1 MNIDKLE
8 ENLSQSLNKF
18 SMEMQNKID
27 NAADQPLNE
36 YDLDYLAREVF
47 YTLNDFKDNI
57 IQYLK
62 DNK

>member
-1 MNIDKLE
+1 MNIDELE
-8 ENLSQSLNKF
+8 VNLSESLNQF

-27 NAADQPLNE
+27 NAADDPLNKN
-36 YDLDYLAREVF
+36 DLDDLAKETF

-57 IQYLK
+57 IKYLN

>member
-1 MNIDKLE
+1 MNIDELE
-8 ENLSQSLNKF
+8 ENLSESLNQF

-57 IQYLK
+57 IKYLN

>member
-1 MNIDKLE
+1 MNIDELE
-8 ENLSQSLNKF
+8 GNLSESLNQF

-27 NAADQPLNE
+27 NAAADPLNKN
-36 YDLDYLAREVF
+36 DIDDLAREFF

-57 IQYLK
+57 IKYLN

>member
-1 MNIDKLE
+1 MNIDELE
-8 ENLSQSLNKF
+8 ENLSESLNQF

-27 NAADQPLNE
+27 NAADDPLNKN
-36 YDLDYLAREVF
+36 DIDDLAREVF

-57 IQYLK
+57 IKYLN

>member
-1 MNIDKLE
+1 MNIDELE
-8 ENLSQSLNKF
+8 ENLSESLNQF

-27 NAADQPLNE
+27 NAADDPLNV
-36 YDLDYLAREVF
+36 DDLAREVF

-57 IQYLK
+57 IKYLN

>member
-1 MNIDKLE
+1 MNIDELE
-8 ENLSQSLNKF
+8 ENLSESLNQF

-27 NAADQPLNE
+27 NAADDPLNKN
-36 YDLDYLAREVF
+36 DLDDLARVFF

-57 IQYLK
+57 IKYLN

>member
-1 MNIDKLE
+1 MNIDELE
-8 ENLSQSLNKF
+8 ENLSESLNQF

-27 NAADQPLNE
+27 NAVDDSLNKN
-36 YDLDYLAREVF
+36 DIDDLAREVF

-57 IQYLK
+57 IKYLN